1 VTTAGRDTMTMTTG
15 RASTQATSDQMADES
30 MCVIAAGLTKHGL
43 TVRTTGCDDS
53 SVLTVAGP
61 GNAACEVTADE
72 DHYLACEYTPGR
84 HRTTS
89 PTDTA
94 RAVARM
100 LGTGYT
106 SPQQYAHPHQ
116 QATPASAVGRDMKA
130 RGMTVTLSVI
140 EDDENYTVFAD
151 VIITNPARPE
161 RGKIRVED
169 NGSVYWECYGDEIPG
184 GPAELAATV
193 ADILTP
199 CPPRGRLAAACG
211 ACARAMTRKPAHAAT
226 SGNDNPGRQ
235 R

>member
-1 VTTAGRDTMTMTTG
+1 VTAAGKDAMTMTAG
-15 RASTQATSDQMADES
+15 RASTQAANGQMPDEP
-30 MCVIAAGLTKHGL
+30 MRAIAAGLTKHGL

-53 SVLTVAGP
+53 KVLTVTSP
-61 GNAACEVTADE
+61 GNAACEVTAGE
-72 DHYLACEYTPGR
+72 DCYFACEYTPGR

-89 PTDTA
+89 PASTA

-106 SPQQYAHPHQ
+106 SPQQHAHLHQ

-151 VIITNPARPE
+151 VIITNPARRE
-161 RGKIRVED
+161 RGTVRIED

-199 CPPRGRLAAACG
+199 SP
-211 ACARAMTRKPAHAAT
+211 TRMPVA
-226 SGNDNPGRQ
+226 NC
-235 R
+235 